1 MIFRFIKTLI
11 KIYNEK
17 EYQMFIIK
25 VGLKVGYYRR
35 LANMTQEQLSE
46 SSGMSLNIISQLEGP
61 SAPYVPSLKSLLKIS
76 KVLGVPINKLVDVDK
91 D

>member
-1 MIFRFIKTLI
+1 MIYSDFGV
-11 KIYNEK
+11 EK
-17 EYQMFIIK
+17 EYQMFVIK

-46 SSGMSLNIISQLEGP
+46 YSGMSLNFISQLEGP
-61 SAPYVPSLKSLLKIS
+61 SAPYVPSLKSLFKIS
-76 KVLGVPINKLVDVDK
+76 RALGVPVSKLTDVDN